1 MPAPRR
7 FKSVS
12 AAARSF
18 GGFNLSVWV
27 PHRNE
32 AAENRRVNYGLPDD
46 NIAPGAQGQIPTVR
60 GHTPRT
66 GTGSKP
72 LPPSTRR
79 RSSASLAFWKK
90 YGRSTERSS
99 SSRRF
104 RLPPTLPSF
113 HKHHQGRPLPLL
125 FRAATCADRP
135 FDRLIRLCTLSSR
148 TLRAHE
154 SIPQTVIR
162 EVPAG
167 RCGSCAERLFSRAK
181 A

>member
-1 MPAPRR
+1 RT
-7 FKSVS
+7 S
-12 AAARSF
+12 
-18 GGFNLSVWV
+18 L
-27 PHRNE
+27 
-32 AAENRRVNYGLPDD
+32 
-46 NIAPGAQGQIPTVR
+46 R

-125 FRAATCADRP
+125 FRAATCAARP
-135 FDRLIRLCTLSSR
+135 FDRLILIGTRSRQTIEGATPPAAFATVRTSRPPSTSTAAASTLP
-148 TLRAHE
+148 TLKPE
-154 SIPQTVIR
+154 EP
-162 EVPAG
+162 
-167 RCGSCAERLFSRAK
+167 ER
-181 A
+181 